1 MSVVPYQRL
10 ALAEEGRRWDRAA
23 AERRVRR
30 WAGAAG
36 DDGLAA
42 RRAQGR
48 YRKAFV
54 WLDEAAP
61 ENLGSYK
68 LQIGDVIGG
77 ELRAVPRAVI
87 SAAGILQGARGG
99 VDIPEADRAKARRH
113 LARYY
118 RSMGRT
124 PPWEDGGRSTTG

>member
-10 ALAEEGRRWDRAA
+10 PLADEGRRWDRAA

-30 WAGAAG
+30 WAGADG
-36 DDGLAA
+36 EDGLDA

-54 WLDEAAP
+54 WLDGDAP
-61 ENLGSYK
+61 QNVGSYK

-87 SAAGILQGARGG
+87 SAAGILQGARRG
-99 VDIPEADRAKARRH
+99 VDIPDSDRAKARRH

-118 RSMGRT
+118 ASMDRT
-124 PPWEDGGRSTTG
+124 PPWED